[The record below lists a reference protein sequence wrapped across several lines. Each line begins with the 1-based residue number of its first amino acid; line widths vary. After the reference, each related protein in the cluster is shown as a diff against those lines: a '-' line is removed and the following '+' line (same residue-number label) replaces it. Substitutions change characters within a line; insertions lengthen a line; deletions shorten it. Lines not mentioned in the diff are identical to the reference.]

1 MVMMTPVR
9 IRIVSQS
16 VACRVVGLTWVS
28 YAACI
33 PLLSTKYVCQM
44 NLPCMAI
51 YIRPSGLCKTLR
63 LVM

>member
-1 MVMMTPVR
+1 MVVTTTPVQ

-33 PLLSTKYVCQM
+33 LLLSTKYECV
-44 NLPCMAI
+44 
-51 YIRPSGLCKTLR
+51 S
-63 LVM
+63 